1 MSYLVSG
8 NNPAAIKT
16 AERNIFTATAGQT
29 TFTITQGYQVGDID
43 VFLNGVRLVDSDDYY
58 ATNGSTIVLTS
69 GATVG
74 DSLVVVCYRPYQVT
88 DFYTKSEQDTR
99 YVNATGDTMT
109 GNLGVGVTPTAPITV
124 GRVDSSNEGGQIDL
138 CRSTDNFNAWAIDVY
153 GNTSTPSLRII
164 DNVAA
169 AVRLQIDG
177 SGYITIPNQPAF
189 HSAGF
194 GYGTAITSGTR
205 SAALGDSYTVYTNV
219 SNSFNSTTGR
229 FTAPVAGTYIF
240 HCAVTPGGTTGNL
253 GIRIYKNNATDLAY
267 GLCYYTAYQGNSV
280 TTIAQL
286 AKNDFVEGLIV
297 WNNGV
302 SSNVYASSFSGHL
315 IG

>member
-109 GNLGVGVTPTAPITV
+109 GELIAPFLTLDRRSWTV
-124 GRVDSSNEGGQIDL
+124 GLKVGTTSKDFALYREWANNTNTVSVGNI
-138 CRSTDNFNAWAIDVY
+138 TDGVENIRFDTN
-153 GNTSTPSLRII
+153 G
-164 DNVAA
+164 
-169 AVRLQIDG
+169 AVLK
-177 SGYITIPNQPAF
+177 PNQPAF
-189 HSAGF
+189 NAYISASTPTVSGVQKPF
-194 GYGTAITSGTR
+194 TTRAYTGTGLDA
-205 SAALGDSYTVYTNV
+205 TN
-219 SNSFNSTTGR
+219 GR
-229 FTAPVAGTYIF
+229 FTAPISGMYYFSWSGHTY
-240 HCAVTPGGTTGNL
+240 
-253 GIRIYKNNATDLAY
+253 NATTSSQWLGFMKNGTVIHQVY
-267 GLCYYTAYQGNSV
+267 PNNGNGWNNFHLS
-280 TTIAQL
+280 IALSL
-286 AKNDFVEGLIV
+286 AKNDYVEFYL
-297 WNNGV
+297 NGYTTYGV
-302 SSNVYASSFSGHL
+302 DVNSYSSLTGFLLG
-315 IG
+315 

>member
-58 ATNGSTIVLTS
+58 ATNGSTVVLTS

-109 GNLGVGVTPTAPITV
+109 GQLGV
-124 GRVDSSNEGGQIDL
+124 
-138 CRSTDNFNAWAIDVY
+138 ST
-153 GNTSTPSLRII
+153 TI
-164 DNVAA
+164 DNPLKIIKTSGTKWNYIEFYSDAA
-169 AVRLQIDG
+169 NPTTRSAYIGTDSNGALSLNGNILSDT
-177 SGYITIPNQPAF
+177 SGRMTVPNQPRFFAR
-189 HSAGF
+189 SN
-194 GYGTAITSGTR
+194 YSSGTGP
-205 SAALGDSYTVYTNV
+205 SGVYTFGVVDVNV
-219 SNSFNSTTGR
+219 GNGYNSSNGR
-229 FTAPVAGTYIF
+229 FTAPVSGTYYIF
-240 HCAVTPGGTTGNL
+240 AAALSRSASGLNAYLRLNGSNTLVYSEDSRSSGYGDVHPKMLYNLSAGDYIEFYCNNTT
-253 GIRIYKNNATDLAY
+253 Y
-267 GLCYYTAYQGNSV
+267 G
-280 TTIAQL
+280 
-286 AKNDFVEGLIV
+286 
-297 WNNGV
+297 
-302 SSNVYASSFSGHL
+302 NVYDYFGGWLVA
-315 IG
+315 